1 MTKIEGIIE
10 MFEDGLR
17 DARKE
22 CMWTEEMQNGT
33 DKEGAE
39 MFRNEATKRIQGVKE
54 MLDKHGQMLEDP
66 SAAPAIAKAWKKRL
80 DAEINEKMGMLQKY
94 K

>member
-10 MFEDGLR
+10 MIEDGMR

-54 MLDKHGQMLEDP
+54 MLEKHGQLIEDP
-66 SAAPAIAKAWKKRL
+66 AAAPAIAKAWKKRL
-80 DAEINEKMGMLQKY
+80 DAELVEKMNMLQKF

>member
-10 MFEDGLR
+10 MIEDGMR

-22 CMWTEEMQNGT
+22 CMWCEEMQNTT

-39 MFRNEATKRIQGVKE
+39 MFRAEATKRIQGVKE
-54 MLDKHGQMLEDP
+54 MIEKHSQMLEDP

-80 DAEINEKMGMLQKY
+80 DAEIAEKMSTLQKY

>member
-10 MFEDGLR
+10 MIEDGMR

-22 CMWTEEMQNGT
+22 CMWCEEMQNTT
-33 DKEGAE
+33 DAE
-39 MFRNEATKRIQGVKE
+39 MFRTEATKRIQGVKE
-54 MLDKHGQMLEDP
+54 MLEKHSQMLEDP

-80 DAEINEKMGMLQKY
+80 DAEIAEKMGMLQKY

>member
-10 MFEDGLR
+10 MIEDGMR

-54 MLDKHGQMLEDP
+54 MLEKHGQLIEDP
-66 SAAPAIAKAWKKRL
+66 AAAPAIAKAWKKRL
-80 DAEINEKMGMLQKY
+80 DAELVEKMNMLAKY